1 MQGVL
6 KLPSFGGPTG
16 KRYINFA
23 LMCAFFSPR
32 SRVRGFI
39 LSSLTSGPSD
49 CETTAAC
56 RQTSLAARLFNHS
69 RAVVMC
75 AECGLALSCLKKKSS
90 HFAEMLLPNLFYRSA
105 LMAPSQMC
113 RLPRMPCRSK
123 PLHII
128 QSAVFFLNTEIGF
141 YWFQCVPGSSP
152 QLPDIKVRSI
162 ATLLPSVRLQ
172 LQSPE
177 NNWTLDK

>member
-1 MQGVL
+1 MLRHTWTQTYVHIRRWSAAEWNTNQRCTKSAVVWRTTWSKIHQL
-6 KLPSFGGPTG
+6 HVDVRPPPPST
-16 KRYINFA
+16 
-23 LMCAFFSPR
+23 
-32 SRVRGFI
+32 VRGFI
-39 LSSLTSGPSD
+39 LSSLTSGPSG

-128 QSAVFFLNTEIGF
+128 QSAGF
-141 YWFQCVPGSSP
+141 RRDRFGGS
-152 QLPDIKVRSI
+152 
-162 ATLLPSVRLQ
+162 
-172 LQSPE
+172 
-177 NNWTLDK
+177 

>member
-1 MQGVL
+1 MPKCWDTHGHKHTCTFVDDRLLNEIQIKGAL
-6 KLPSFGGPTG
+6 KVPSFGGPPG
-16 KRYINFA
+16 QRYTNFT
-23 LMCAFFSPR
+23 LMCAPPPPST
-32 SRVRGFI
+32 VRGFI
-39 LSSLTSGPSD
+39 LSSLTSGPSG

-128 QSAVFFLNTEIGF
+128 QSAGF
-141 YWFQCVPGSSP
+141 RRDRFGGS
-152 QLPDIKVRSI
+152 
-162 ATLLPSVRLQ
+162 
-172 LQSPE
+172 
-177 NNWTLDK
+177 

>member
-1 MQGVL
+1 MKCEVNGAL

-16 KRYINFA
+16 QSYMNFA
-23 LMCAFFSPR
+23 LMRAFPPPR
-32 SRVRGFI
+32 STVRGFI

-49 CETTAAC
+49 WETTPAC

-69 RAVVMC
+69 RAVEMC
-75 AECGLALSCLKKKSS
+75 AECGLALSCPKKKSA

-128 QSAVFFLNTEIGF
+128 QSAGF
-141 YWFQCVPGSSP
+141 GRDHFGG
-152 QLPDIKVRSI
+152 R
-162 ATLLPSVRLQ
+162 
-172 LQSPE
+172 
-177 NNWTLDK
+177 